1 MTFLLLVLWFQAPL
15 ALSAEDGGPES
26 YLPIVPSLDKFAG
39 NLFAQVAAEDPNK
52 NVFLSSI
59 NIASALVLLALG
71 AKGPTHREIFE
82 GLSLDS
88 SASPDAIYKGFQRLQ
103 QVMDQDRPSV
113 ALSTTNACFVD
124 KTLNLLQE
132 YQEKLKLFRS
142 EAIAVDF
149 TKPEEAKDQINCYV
163 EEKTRGMIKDF
174 VDSVDPDTV
183 LTIISIIH
191 FKGTWVDVFDKKQ
204 TRFQDFY
211 VDESTAVKVPM
222 MSRTGSYP
230 VAFLNNEGCKVVE
243 VPYKGNFSAVF
254 IIPDKGKMQDVE
266 EAIGQGSLTTWMKK
280 LRPMR
285 IKLEI
290 PKFSVSTLID
300 LKEVLEK
307 LGIKTAF
314 TNSADLSGIAESG
327 ELKVSKVVHKAEITV
342 DEEGTEAAAVTG
354 IQIMPT
360 ILPPVV
366 RVDAPFLIFIID
378 TNTNVQL
385 FTGRIRNPLE

>member
-59 NIASALVLLALG
+59 NIALALVLLALG

-82 GLSLDS
+82 GLSLDTS
-88 SASPDAIYKGFQRLQ
+88 VSPDEIYKGFQRLR

-132 YQEKLKLFRS
+132 YQEKLKLFQS
-142 EAIAVDF
+142 DVIAADF
-149 TKPEEAKDQINCYV
+149 TKPKKAKDQINRYV

-174 VDSVDPDTV
+174 LDSVDPDTV

-191 FKGTWVDVFDKKQ
+191 FKVLSHCFSC
-204 TRFQDFY
+204 FH
-211 VDESTAVKVPM
+211 VKRRIALIPLQCDSPSDIYPETVP
-222 MSRTGSYP
+222 R
-230 VAFLNNEGCKVVE
+230 
-243 VPYKGNFSAVF
+243 
-254 IIPDKGKMQDVE
+254 
-266 EAIGQGSLTTWMKK
+266 TTW
-280 LRPMR
+280 R

-290 PKFSVSTLID
+290 PKFSVSTKID
-300 LKEVLEK
+300 LQEVLLK

-327 ELKVSKVVHKAEITV
+327 GLKVSKVVHKAEITV
-342 DEEGTEAAAVTG
+342 DEEGTEAAAVTE
-354 IQIMPT
+354 IQVVRT
-360 ILPPVV
+360 GFPPVV
-366 RVDAPFLIFIID
+366 RVDVPFLIFIID
-378 TNTNVQL
+378 TKRNVQL